1 MTEKRYSAPSLED
14 FVSAILNVLQ
24 LPSHR
29 DLIELEKKIDV
40 LESSLLKISPDLRT
54 SLKKV
59 KTRTEAKVQRDMTVK
74 TTIVDQIVAMVQKY
88 PNGISPKDLAKAV
101 GMNIRTIHYSLAK
114 AFSKGL
120 ITKKGKGIYA
130 AVD

>member
-1 MTEKRYSAPSLED
+1 
-14 FVSAILNVLQ
+14 
-24 LPSHR
+24 
-29 DLIELEKKIDV
+29 
-40 LESSLLKISPDLRT
+40 
-54 SLKKV
+54 
-59 KTRTEAKVQRDMTVK
+59 
-74 TTIVDQIVAMVQKY
+74 MVRKY

-130 AVD
+130 AAD